1 MLASRNGALSHTTKA
16 AYVCL
21 GCRLKSQPH
30 RQQKRREHT
39 DSNAQPLPITSLD
52 QDDISTIPSSTSSES
67 NRNGA
72 QTLNS
77 RVDGDDE
84 FNRWYARRVRMGVQ
98 EHGGS
103 SKYMPETYYIRKDD
117 FSKFRGHVS
126 NVVRVVGKETGAW
139 IRFSSFKEDFEQWPY
154 TIIGSDEAKAAAKDL
169 VSRIAETGS
178 SKWLHAGSIPV
189 VKTRR
194 RDEVVKDVEEMPD
207 WAAKALQ
214 EEPEESSSRMRK
226 PDAIKRSRSFAS
238 ENLYYTCEEIVNA
251 SFRLANVG
259 RENGV
264 LITFPRPTGDYDPTE
279 QGSIRIRGTQEA
291 RQSAKLDIER
301 IMSRTRGA
309 DKTMFYPQHLIW
321 RTSFE
326 LVEVGKATGTKLEF
340 SYDLPRHD
348 SDESGK
354 IVIRGNTRGIQAATK
369 SIKAIVEQNGHE
381 NSLVRKQITHKYSN
395 GGLTAMKQK
404 AHHSVEETLLYPPLL
419 VSKASSD
426 LVDLGRRTEASV
438 RFLSFLPK
446 DCDPGDGGKIV
457 LRGTRDAIRAAKSSI
472 QTIMDRYQKDPP
484 LLRTHN
490 QRVHRYSSTRV
501 SKFPT
506 ERGEDPT
513 TAELHADSLERSSTF
528 NGRPVISHEDGR
540 ILRSV
545 HDVISNVSRREL
557 EHEAQLKASEH
568 HSHTFTPIDG
578 SGQPSGRLETSFQE
592 LGREFAIAIDHRLE
606 DEQPDVQSN
615 NSSRPEGEPK
625 AEQSRSSSGG
635 FAWQSTSIVRSGW
648 NGIAPAQTR
657 SYHSSSR
664 LVQQAVSAEPDH
676 EDHDLEFDG
685 EEPPHAPEQKLNSK
699 TSGIRAKLRRWN
711 ELHGYEEPVPD
722 LTPKE
727 DISHELDI
735 YNNLT
740 RLPDETAINRNAA
753 QEESQEQYSSLLG
766 SGKEGYDGAAR
777 ESGRFL
783 SPGDLVEVEYPSSE
797 RESIIAVY
805 VRRCGST
812 LGQFFTMDGRWMH
825 LDQKAAQYHIPG
837 FVDLKELEPI
847 LKYLPKVS
855 GTADLEELKAKA
867 MVEDL
872 SVPRPVAAPLVRRLT
887 GFYNEAQEIYR
898 RHANALDNAHNMLAH
913 ETDLRYGSLESAAMA
928 LLKLPA
934 DKLPI
939 TALFTVRKA
948 LANGGFAFNIDRR
961 SHRVTGYMQIRSK
974 EQVRMVEQVRDWIRQ
989 WQDDLAITP
998 GMNTRQ
1004 ADQHRPSKG
1013 ARILYSFVKKSK
1025 HIVTVQ
1031 RQNRQPTQSHNVGP
1045 SKTRLPLIEA
1055 LPGCIKLET
1064 GRQFTDDEQEIIRFL
1079 EAWCC
1084 SMMFQ
1089 GLPRM
1094 SSMPPLILHA
1104 TGLYKDV
1111 EGKEMDLNTAT
1122 GFMFLQEL
1130 GVVMPHDN
1138 RVRFDQHLLLP
1149 SSQHSKPLQNLMT
1162 SLMVMRD
1169 NHNLRDSMS
1178 QLRHDWKDLPVYCID
1193 DASAQEID
1201 DGVSLE
1207 KAGVGSDGQ
1216 ELHWLHIHIANPTA
1230 FFSRDH
1236 PLAKMA
1242 RHMGET
1248 IYMPERNY
1256 MMLPRWATRRH
1267 FSLAPDR
1274 PCLTFSAK
1282 LDSQGNT
1289 LEYKVQSATVR
1300 NVIRITYDELN
1311 KLLGAAE
1318 APSANAIF
1326 INVNGTPPP
1335 SRAATSRISELT
1347 EANLDEL
1354 KIIHHL
1360 SSQRSLVR
1368 KRGGGVFF
1376 STPKPEATVWQTSK
1390 KTGLA
1395 WDHTYRKGA
1404 RAAYG
1409 DPIVQLRS
1417 EPFTNWFAAA
1427 TVAAQVFV
1435 SEAMLLCAEI
1445 AASFCADRKIPIIY
1459 RGSET
1464 NASTGDPDAM
1474 QKVLKAQELL
1484 NTNQDLPLHIGLPYI
1499 QSLGYTVLR
1508 TSPLK
1513 HSMLGMEHYA
1523 KVTSPLRR
1531 YGDMIIHWQIEAALR
1546 HEAETGKS
1554 MLTSDPKPDR
1564 SFLPFSAQILEVIM
1578 LGLQPR
1584 ESMIMRAK
1592 RYSEE
1597 FWQIYT
1603 MFHKFKFGHETPEGS
1618 LGDLL
1623 KSLDPTSDGET
1634 VKVFVQSR
1642 PDIDNRRNIGAHI
1655 MSLGLAVTM
1664 RRPESC
1670 AICVEDGTV
1679 VAKQGDVWE
1688 ARLKSVDVYQRQ
1700 FFVEPVRL
1708 VGREML

>member
-1 MLASRNGALSHTTKA
+1 M
-16 AYVCL
+16 C
-21 GCRLKSQPH
+21 
-30 RQQKRREHT
+30 
-39 DSNAQPLPITSLD
+39 
-52 QDDISTIPSSTSSES
+52 
-67 NRNGA
+67 
-72 QTLNS
+72 
-77 RVDGDDE
+77 
-84 FNRWYARRVRMGVQ
+84 
-98 EHGGS
+98 
-103 SKYMPETYYIRKDD
+103 YIQKDD
-117 FSKFRGHVS
+117 FEKFRGHVS

-139 IRFSSFKEDFEQWPY
+139 IRFSSFKKDFEQWPY
-154 TIIGSDEAKAAAKDL
+154 TMIGSDEAKAAAKDL
-169 VSRIAETGS
+169 ISRIAETGP
-178 SKWLHAGSIPV
+178 SKWLQAGRSPV

-194 RDEVVKDVEEMPD
+194 KNEVVKGVEEVPD
-207 WAAKALQ
+207 WVSQAVQ
-214 EEPEESSSRMRK
+214 EEPEEPSSRVRDL
-226 PDAIKRSRSFAS
+226 DATNRFRDGIS
-238 ENLYYTCEEIVNA
+238 ETLFYTREEIVNA

-259 RENGV
+259 KETGASVR
-264 LITFPRPTGDYDPTE
+264 FYQPTGDYDPTE
-279 QGSIRIRGTQEA
+279 RGGIRIRGTAEA
-291 RQSAKLDIER
+291 RQRAKLDIER
-301 IMSRTRGA
+301 IMSRTAGK
-309 DKTMFYPQHLIW
+309 DKTVFYPQHLIY
-321 RTSFE
+321 RASFE
-326 LVEVGKATGTKLEF
+326 LTEVGKATGTNLEF
-340 SYDLPRHD
+340 SYNPGQHD
-348 SDESGK
+348 SDENGK
-354 IVIRGNTRGIQAATK
+354 IVIRGKPRGIHAAEK
-369 SIKAIVEQNGHE
+369 SVEAIMEQYVHGKRIF
-381 NSLVRKQITHKYSN
+381 RKQVTHKYSE
-395 GGLTAMKQK
+395 GGLTAMNEK
-404 AHHSVEETLLYPPLL
+404 ALRSVEETLLYPPLL

-426 LVDLGRRTEASV
+426 LVDLGRRSEASV

-457 LRGTRDAIRAAKSSI
+457 LRGTKDAIQAAKSSI
-472 QTIMDRYQKDPP
+472 QTIMDQYQQNTP
-484 LLRTHN
+484 LVRTHN
-490 QRVHRYSSTRV
+490 QRVHKYFSTQVR
-501 SKFPT
+501 KLPT

-513 TAELHADSLERSSTF
+513 TAEIYADSLERSSTF
-528 NGRPVISHEDGR
+528 NRRPVVFHDDGK

-545 HDVISNVSRREL
+545 HDVISNVSRQES

-568 HSHTFTPIDG
+568 RPHTFAPFDE
-578 SGQPSGRLETSFQE
+578 SGQPSERLETSPQE
-592 LGREFAIAIDHRLE
+592 LGQEFSLALDQRLE
-606 DEQPDVQSN
+606 DEDLDVHSN
-615 NSSRPEGEPK
+615 DSSRPERSE
-625 AEQSRSSSGG
+625 AEQNRALSGG
-635 FAWQSTSIVRSGW
+635 FAWQSTSTVRPGR
-648 NGIAPAQTR
+648 NGIASSQTR

-664 LVQQAVSAEPDH
+664 LLQHAVSARSDH
-676 EDHDLEFDG
+676 EDNNLEFDD
-685 EEPPHAPEQKLNSK
+685 EEPPDALEEKLSSK
-699 TSGIRAKLRRWN
+699 NSGIRAKLRKWN
-711 ELHGYEEPVPD
+711 ELHGHEEPVPD
-722 LTPKE
+722 FTPKE
-727 DISHELDI
+727 DISHELDT

-753 QEESQEQYSSLLG
+753 QEEAQEQYLSLLG
-766 SGKEGYDGAAR
+766 SGREGYDGATR

-783 SPGDLVEVEYPSSE
+783 TPGDLVEIEYPSSE

-812 LGQFFTMDGRWMH
+812 LGQFFTMNGRWMH
-825 LDQKAAQYHIPG
+825 LDQKAAQYSISG
-837 FVDLKELEPI
+837 FVNPKELEPI

-855 GTADLEELKAKA
+855 GTADLEELKAKS
-867 MVEDL
+867 MVDDL
-872 SVPRPVAAPLVRRLT
+872 SVPRPVAAPLVRKLT

-898 RHANALDNAHNMLAH
+898 RHANALDNAHNILAH

-961 SHRVTGYMQIRSK
+961 SHRITGYMQIRSK
-974 EQVRMVEQVRDWIRQ
+974 EQVRMVEQVRHWIRQ

-1004 ADQHRPSKG
+1004 ADKHRPSKG
-1013 ARILYSFVKKSK
+1013 ARILYSFVEKSK
-1025 HIVTVQ
+1025 QIVAMQ

-1045 SKTRLPLIEA
+1045 STTRLPLVEEKG
-1055 LPGCIKLET
+1055 GCVNTEM
-1064 GRQFTDDEQEIIRFL
+1064 GHQFTDDEQEIIRFL

-1089 GLPRM
+1089 GLPRI

-1104 TGLYKDV
+1104 TGLYNDI
-1111 EGKEMDLNTAT
+1111 EGKEMDLTTAT

-1130 GVVMPHDN
+1130 GVVMPHEN

-1149 SSQHSKPLQNLMT
+1149 SSQHSKPLQNLMS
-1162 SLMVMRD
+1162 SLLAMRD

-1178 QLRHDWKDLPVYCID
+1178 QLRRDWKDLPVYCID

-1201 DGVSLE
+1201 DGISVE

-1216 ELHWLHIHIANPTA
+1216 ELHWLHMHIANPTA

-1256 MMLPRWATRRH
+1256 MMLPRWATQRH
-1267 FSLAPDR
+1267 FSLGPDR

-1289 LEYKVQSATVR
+1289 LEYKVQSGTVR

-1311 KLLGAAE
+1311 NLLGATE
-1318 APSANAIF
+1318 DHGVSAIF

-1335 SRAATSRISELT
+1335 SRAPTSRISELT
-1347 EANLDEL
+1347 EANMDDL

-1368 KRGGGVFF
+1368 KRGGGVFY

-1390 KTGLA
+1390 QSGLA
-1395 WDHTYRKGA
+1395 WDHPYRKGA
-1404 RAAYG
+1404 RTVYG
-1409 DPIVQLRS
+1409 DPVVQLRTQ
-1417 EPFTNWFAAA
+1417 PFTNWFAAA

-1445 AASFCADRKIPIIY
+1445 AASFCADRNIPIIY

-1464 NASTGDPDAM
+1464 VPVAGVGDADATR
-1474 QKVLKAQELL
+1474 KALEAQEYL
-1484 NTNQDLPLHIGLPYI
+1484 NTNQVLPLHIGLPYI

-1513 HSMLGMEHYA
+1513 HSMLGMERYA

-1554 MLTSDPKPDR
+1554 MLTTDPNANR
-1564 SFLPFSAQILEVIM
+1564 SFLPFSASILETIM

-1623 KSLDPTSDGET
+1623 KSLDPCSDGET
-1634 VKVFVQSR
+1634 VKVFVQTR
-1642 PDIDNRRNIGAHI
+1642 PDIDNNRNVGVHI
-1655 MSLGLAVTM
+1655 MSLGLPVTM
-1664 RRPESC
+1664 RRPEHC
-1670 AICVEDGTV
+1670 AICVEDGSV

-1688 ARLKSVDVYQRQ
+1688 ARLKDVDVYHRQ
-1700 FFVEPVRL
+1700 FIVEPVRL
-1708 VGREML
+1708 IGREML